1 MRQLKKILKD
11 IKYIIFFDLEST
23 QIHHYVI
30 SIGAS
35 KVEIDEKGKIKKEI
49 KNFYT
54 LVKPLER
61 VGRVVKDL
69 TKLDEKTLY
78 KKGID
83 FPKAIDKFYELFK
96 TSIHRTIFFTYGNS
110 DKHMLINTCQD
121 DVTREKVLKI
131 IKRTY
136 DFSSIISTY
145 IKDTN
150 GNILS
155 LQKLVKLFNLETSID
170 AHNALSDALDL
181 KNIYRAFIENKELLY
196 ENYRKIIMSYGN
208 LPYPLQQVL
217 NKLKKNESITPE
229 MLDAFIRKEIDD

>member
-1 MRQLKKILKD
+1 MRQLKKILND

-30 SIGAS
+30 SIGAV

-49 KNFYT
+49 KKFYT
-54 LVKPLER
+54 LVKPLEK
-61 VGRVVKDL
+61 VGRVVKNL
-69 TKLDEKTLY
+69 TKLDDKILL
-78 KKGID
+78 KQGIV
-83 FPKAIDKFYELFK
+83 FPIAIDQFYELFK
-96 TSIHRTIFFTYGNS
+96 KSIHRTIFFTYGNS
-110 DKHMLINTCQD
+110 DKHMLINTCKD

-136 DFSSIISTY
+136 DFSSIVSTY

-155 LQKLVKLFNLETSID
+155 LQKLVKLFNLETSFT

-181 KNIYRAFIENKELLY
+181 KNVYQAFIENKELIY
-196 ENYRKIIMSYGN
+196 ENYRKIIMSCGN
-208 LPYPLQQVL
+208 LPYPIQQVL
-217 NKLKKNESITPE
+217 NKLKKNESVTPE
-229 MLDAFIRKEIDD
+229 MLDTFIKKEIDD

>member
-83 FPKAIDKFYELFK
+83 FPKAIDKFYELFN

-121 DVTREKVLKI
+121 DATREKVLKI

-217 NKLKKNESITPE
+217 NKLKKNESVTPE